1 MNDLRYALRSLGK
14 HPGFTLVAVLTLALG
29 IGANTAMFSVV
40 NAVLLRPLPFPG
52 SGELVQVF
60 STWRGNPSTVSPPDF
75 TDWRNDNQVFSEL
88 AAMNAGSDALTGD
101 GPAEQVPAAAVT
113 GGFFTVLGH
122 GLWQRRFG
130 ADPAVVGRRITV
142 DAEPYT
148 VVGVMPAGSRP
159 SCGRPWCSPSA
170 SSPPNVAP
178 TTWT

>member
-1 MNDLRYALRSLGK
+1 MNDLRYAIRSLGK
-14 HPGFTLVAVLTLALG
+14 HPGFTLAAVLTLALG
-29 IGANTAMFSVV
+29 IGANSAMFSVV

-113 GGFFTVLGH
+113 GGFFTVLGVPPALGRPLQVDDDAVGAERVAVLGH
-122 GLWQRRFG
+122 GLWQRPF
-130 ADPAVVGRRITV
+130 
-142 DAEPYT
+142 
-148 VVGVMPAGSRP
+148 
-159 SCGRPWCSPSA
+159 W
-170 SSPPNVAP
+170 PPP
-178 TTWT
+178 PL